1 MMNRKVVI
9 VTGATNGI
17 GEVAAREIA
26 TQGATTVLISRNQSK
41 LENTVE
47 AIKSATGNPN
57 VSYIQ
62 ADLSDMQQVK
72 QAAESFLSQY
82 DRLDVLLNNA
92 GGWFAER
99 KLSADGYEM
108 TLALNHLNYFLLTHS
123 LLDMLKHTA
132 AEYGEAR
139 IVNVSSGAHFQ
150 ADGNFADIQRENS
163 YGMGGNTYSES
174 KLMNVLFTYALAHR
188 LQGTHVAVNVLHP
201 GFVNTGFGGTSNW
214 LMSGLTSIAKTLFA
228 RSPEKGAETPVYLAT
243 SPEVKGIS
251 GKYWENKR
259 QKQSSKVSY
268 EEAKQEELWRIS
280 EELVERALQPAS
292 ISME

>member
-17 GEVAAREIA
+17 GEVAAQEIA

-123 LLDMLKHTA
+123 LLDMLKPH
-132 AEYGEAR
+132 
-139 IVNVSSGAHFQ
+139 
-150 ADGNFADIQRENS
+150 
-163 YGMGGNTYSES
+163 
-174 KLMNVLFTYALAHR
+174 
-188 LQGTHVAVNVLHP
+188 
-201 GFVNTGFGGTSNW
+201 
-214 LMSGLTSIAKTLFA
+214 
-228 RSPEKGAETPVYLAT
+228 
-243 SPEVKGIS
+243 
-251 GKYWENKR
+251 
-259 QKQSSKVSY
+259 
-268 EEAKQEELWRIS
+268 
-280 EELVERALQPAS
+280 
-292 ISME
+292 